1 MTKFRFCGILLCA
14 VLFFGLY
21 GIDCHAQDAKSQ
33 RDRSAS
39 YYFRVGEVQME
50 KNEWQGALD
59 AFDACLRKDHT
70 FVDAYYS
77 RAIVHEHLDS
87 LNQALT
93 DYNIYLEFRPDHHEA
108 LFNRSQ
114 VRMRLDQ
121 YELAKGDLLT
131 LLHLPRSGETTQI
144 FFRQDPYTGRADK
157 AFTMQGAEKGYIY
170 NSLGLVDMELES
182 YDEAIK
188 YFDSAFISS
197 PHDPDLF
204 VNRGIAKEKKRDTA
218 AAIAD
223 YQRALMYN
231 PQHAVAKHNLASIGK
246 GKDLTKLNTRL
257 LDEALEDS
265 PNMPSAYVQR
275 AYSNFQKGNYAD
287 ALKDYDKAIALDA
300 TEPEYFLAR
309 GMTRER
315 LKDPQKAYDDYTAAI
330 KLKENFDKA
339 YLNRGNILIK
349 LELFKEAV
357 DDYSEAIKYSPNNSS
372 AYFNR
377 ALAFNYLN
385 QKEVACEDLTKAEKL
400 GANVPSNIK
409 QNICKALTK

>member
-1 MTKFRFCGILLCA
+1 VTKFRFWGNLLLA
-14 VLFFGLY
+14 VPFFVLY
-21 GIDCHAQDAKSQ
+21 GVDCGAQETKG
-33 RDRSAS
+33 RSAS
-39 YYFRVGEVQME
+39 YYYRVGEGQME
-50 KNEWQGALD
+50 KNEWLEALNS
-59 AFDACLRKDHT
+59 FNSSLRKDHA

-114 VRMRLDQ
+114 VRMRLGQ
-121 YELAKGDLLT
+121 YELAKGDLVQ
-131 LLHLPRSGETTQI
+131 LLHLPRGGETTQI
-144 FFRQDPYTGRADK
+144 FFRQDPYAGQVDK
-157 AFTMQGAEKGYIY
+157 VFTMQGAGKGHIY
-170 NSLGLVDMELES
+170 NALGMVDMDLEN
-182 YDEAIK
+182 YDEAIR

-197 PHDPDLF
+197 PRDPDLF
-204 VNRGIAKEKKRDTA
+204 VNRGIAKERKHDTT

-231 PQHAVAKHNLASIGK
+231 PQHAVAKHNLALIGK
-246 GKDLTKLNTRL
+246 GRDLTKLNASL
-257 LDEALEDS
+257 MNEAIEDA
-265 PNMPSAYVQR
+265 PNMPSAYAQR
-275 AYSNFQKGNYAD
+275 GYSNFQKGNFKE

-315 LKDPQKAYDDYTAAI
+315 LKDPQRAYDDYTAAI
-330 KLKENFDKA
+330 KLKEDFDKA

-349 LELFKEAV
+349 LELFREAV
-357 DDYSEAIKYSPNNSS
+357 DDYSNAIQYSPNNSS

-385 QKEVACEDLTKAEKL
+385 EKAVACEDLGKAEKL
-400 GANVPSNIK
+400 GAKVPSDIK
-409 QNICKALTK
+409 QNICK